1 MKKVLLK
8 VMTKSG
14 QIQEGILE
22 MVPGSCTYSYLYCK
36 LDEGVKKNCLVL
48 DTDGDVQTSKI
59 EYVKPYIVD
68 TDEPTVSEETTSS
81 KGEKFHRSSIIKDEP
96 TVIAE
101 EKHIYTKDELD
112 SLDEEGLE
120 EVADLFGIDTLEL
133 FDHEIIEA
141 ILEKQEHQKA

>member
-8 VMTKSG
+8 VMNKDG

-22 MVPGSCTYSYLYCK
+22 IVPRGCNSSYLNCK

-48 DTDGDVQTSKI
+48 DEDGDIKISHI
-59 EYVKPYIVD
+59 EYVKPYMVD
-68 TDEPTVSEETTSS
+68 TDEATVSEETTSS
-81 KGEKFHRSSIIKDEP
+81 KGEKFHRSSIIKDEA

-112 SLDEEGLE
+112 SLDEDELE
-120 EVADLFGIDTLEL
+120 EIADLFGIVTLEL

-141 ILEKQEHQKA
+141 ILEKQERQKA